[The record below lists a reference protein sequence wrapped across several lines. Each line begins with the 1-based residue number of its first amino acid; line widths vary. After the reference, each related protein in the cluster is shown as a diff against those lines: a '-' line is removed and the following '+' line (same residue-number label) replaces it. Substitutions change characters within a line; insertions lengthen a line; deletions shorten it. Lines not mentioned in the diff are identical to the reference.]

1 MKRTT
6 IAAGLIAFGAILA
19 APALAAAPAQAAA
32 FPSDPCFG
40 NGFGGFGGGGFGG
53 FGGGGFGGGGFGGGG
68 FGGSNYGNLSAG
80 SGFGHGIAQA
90 NGNLIGLNALNN
102 VGIGLLSSAN
112 GF

>member
-32 FPSDPCFG
+32 IPSDPCFG
-40 NGFGGFGGGGFGG
+40 GGGFGGFGG
-53 FGGGGFGGGGFGGGG
+53 FGGGGFGGGGFD
-68 FGGSNYGNLSAG
+68 NYGNISAG

-102 VGIGLLSSAN
+102 VGLGLLSSAN

>member
-32 FPSDPCFG
+32 IPSDPCFG
-40 NGFGGFGGGGFGG
+40 GGGFGGFGG
-53 FGGGGFGGGGFGGGG
+53 FGGGGFGGGGFD
-68 FGGSNYGNLSAG
+68 NYGNISAG

-90 NGNLIGLNALNN
+90 NGNLVGVNALNN
-102 VGIGLLSSAN
+102 VGLGILSSAN
-112 GF
+112 R

>member
-19 APALAAAPAQAAA
+19 APALAAAPAQAAT

-40 NGFGGFGGGGFGG
+40 GGFGGGGFGG
-53 FGGGGFGGGGFGGGG
+53 FGGGYYGGGFGGGG

-90 NGNLIGLNALNN
+90 NGNLIGANVLNN
-102 VGIGLLSSAN
+102 VGLGLLSSAN

>member
-32 FPSDPCFG
+32 MPSDPCFG
-40 NGFGGFGGGGFGG
+40 GGGFGGGGFGG

-68 FGGSNYGNLSAG
+68 FDNYGNISAG

-102 VGIGLLSSAN
+102 VGLGLLSSAN

>member
-32 FPSDPCFG
+32 IPSDPC
-40 NGFGGFGGGGFGG
+40 FGGGGFGG
-53 FGGGGFGGGGFGGGG
+53 FGGGGFGGGGFD
-68 FGGSNYGNLSAG
+68 NYGNISAG

-102 VGIGLLSSAN
+102 VGLGLLSSAN

>member
-40 NGFGGFGGGGFGG
+40 GGFGGFGGGGYYGGGFGG
-53 FGGGGFGGGGFGGGG
+53 FGGGGFAN
-68 FGGSNYGNLSAG
+68 SGNISAG

-102 VGIGLLSSAN
+102 VGLGLLSSAN

>member
-32 FPSDPCFG
+32 MPSDPC
-40 NGFGGFGGGGFGG
+40 FGGGGFGG
-53 FGGGGFGGGGFGGGG
+53 FGGFGGRWLRRRFGGGGFGGGG
-68 FGGSNYGNLSAG
+68 FDNYGNISAG

-102 VGIGLLSSAN
+102 VGLGLLSSAN

>member
-32 FPSDPCFG
+32 IPSDPCFG
-40 NGFGGFGGGGFGG
+40 NGFGGGGFGG
-53 FGGGGFGGGGFGGGG
+53 FGGGGFGGGGFGG
-68 FGGSNYGNLSAG
+68 FGGGNYGNISAG